1 MKIIQEYIHSK
12 HNFSGKLYYYL
23 NEAQEFFD
31 YSLPTNVFKDICNK
45 KFFSYSYE
53 NLLTHDVNK
62 LCNKLKKEFPNIEII
77 VKENQSLEIIQNT
90 FKINDKLKSLL
101 NFYGYFITNTYIRLG
116 KFVIFVEP
124 FIPKEMTDYLY
135 NECYGV
141 CYHICNKK
149 STESILKNGLRCKQA
164 EYRYFPKRIYL
175 YCTNKNIKKDDEF
188 KQLFYELTKHDCYKN
203 YDVLKINLNHFNC
216 LLYKDPYMK
225 YKGAVFTY
233 NNIPASL
240 ISKTKITME

>member
-45 KFFSYSYE
+45 NFFSYLYE

-90 FKINDKLKSLL
+90 FKINDKLKTQLEA
-101 NFYGYFITNTYIRLG
+101 Y
-116 KFVIFVEP
+116 
-124 FIPKEMTDYLY
+124 
-135 NECYGV
+135 
-141 CYHICNKK
+141 
-149 STESILKNGLRCKQA
+149 TE
-164 EYRYFPKRIYL
+164 
-175 YCTNKNIKKDDEF
+175 TNKLADWIKKILIF
-188 KQLFYELTKHDCYKN
+188 QKPMM
-203 YDVLKINLNHFNC
+203 ILN
-216 LLYKDPYMK
+216 
-225 YKGAVFTY
+225 
-233 NNIPASL
+233 
-240 ISKTKITME
+240 